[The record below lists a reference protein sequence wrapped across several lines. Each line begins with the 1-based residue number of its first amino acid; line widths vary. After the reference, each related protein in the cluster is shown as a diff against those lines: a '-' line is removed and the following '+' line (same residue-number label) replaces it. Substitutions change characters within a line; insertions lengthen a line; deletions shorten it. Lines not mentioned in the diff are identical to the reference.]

1 MIGYSREDAWPKEWE
16 DKEEIKEKD
25 DDYYDDAE

>member
-16 DKEEIKEKD
+16 DKEELKEKD
-25 DDYYDDAE
+25 DDYDDAE